1 METQQRTAG
10 NTKRSAG
17 LSAAEVDRRPTGPP
31 TPVPRNLDRGMRPA
45 KDFQLVPQKDSNTRT
60 RGIQKTIVTP
70 LSALAENF
78 IPRKTSRK
86 PPTPQMPTDNELD
99 RSFARTGPK
108 KIETPQNI
116 IEIDIATVGVVS
128 PNEIEK
134 PVAMADVA
142 GASGPAVTGA
152 GGQVVAGTRF
162 LAVTD
167 VAGVSGPA
175 VTGAGGPVVI
185 GTRFRSVTDVA
196 GAGGPAVTGAGG
208 PVITGTRFQTVTDV
222 AGAGGPAVTGAGGPV
237 IAGTR
242 FLAVAEVYA
251 PFEDTEGD
259 PQGDDRKVDQNFSTT
274 EEDTGSRPL
283 EHSGVK
289 EGGRPEYGMTEFD
302 CTAQEEE
309 IVSHPLEQSGVVE
322 WAGISDG
329 LKKRSPPESFEIC
342 TDPAPVRKALE
353 EEPMEHSA
361 PSRTPNEGSELLNT
375 DVPEETED
383 GEAII
388 VGAVGSAAPWFLT
401 GWTNEVEVELI
412 DTGCQVTILATSVFE
427 KMCMAHP
434 QVRSRIRP
442 CMRRLVS
449 ADSSPLTVIG
459 KIDLDV
465 VFPGLKCSMCCVV
478 ASIGSDGLL
487 GTEALQS
494 CLPHQLD
501 LRTGLLWAEGRSTLQ
516 LHQQKPTPDVR
527 GLLLT
532 AVVLPPDSEVVAPFS
547 LNGGQLGSCALIVP
561 DGT

>member
-1 METQQRTAG
+1 MADSQEFPSLETQQRMAG

-45 KDFQLVPQKDSNTRT
+45 KDFQSVPQKDSNTRT
-60 RGIQKTIVTP
+60 RGVQKTIVTP

-99 RSFARTGPK
+99 RSFARTSPK
-108 KIETPQNI
+108 KMETPQDI
-116 IEIDIATVGVVS
+116 IKIDIATAGAAS
-128 PNEIEK
+128 PTEIEK
-134 PVAMADVA
+134 PVAVADVA

-152 GGQVVAGTRF
+152 GG
-162 LAVTD
+162 
-167 VAGVSGPA
+167 
-175 VTGAGGPVVI
+175 PVVT

-208 PVITGTRFQTVTDV
+208 PVVTGTRFRTVTDV
-222 AGAGGPAVTGAGGPV
+222 AGAGGPVVAGM
-237 IAGTR
+237 R

-259 PQGDDRKVDQNFSTT
+259 LQGDDRKVDQNFSTT

-289 EGGRPEYGMTEFD
+289 EGGRPEYGRTEFD

-309 IVSHPLEQSGVVE
+309 IVSHLLEHSGVVE
-322 WAGISDG
+322 WADISDG
-329 LKKRSPPESFEIC
+329 LKKRSQPESFEIC

-353 EEPMEHSA
+353 EELMEHSA
-361 PSRTPNEGSELLNT
+361 PSGTPNEGSEPLNT

-401 GWTNEVEVELI
+401 GWTNEVEVEFMI
-412 DTGCQVTILATSVFE
+412 DTGCQVTILATSVF
-427 KMCMAHP
+427 
-434 QVRSRIRP
+434 
-442 CMRRLVS
+442 
-449 ADSSPLTVIG
+449 
-459 KIDLDV
+459 
-465 VFPGLKCSMCCVV
+465 
-478 ASIGSDGLL
+478 
-487 GTEALQS
+487 
-494 CLPHQLD
+494 
-501 LRTGLLWAEGRSTLQ
+501 
-516 LHQQKPTPDVR
+516 
-527 GLLLT
+527 
-532 AVVLPPDSEVVAPFS
+532 
-547 LNGGQLGSCALIVP
+547 
-561 DGT
+561 